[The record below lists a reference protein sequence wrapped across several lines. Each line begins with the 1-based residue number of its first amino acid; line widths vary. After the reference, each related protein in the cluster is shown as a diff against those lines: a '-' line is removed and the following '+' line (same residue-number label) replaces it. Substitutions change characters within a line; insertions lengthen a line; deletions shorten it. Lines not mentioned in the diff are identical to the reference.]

1 MDRRTNEW
9 VLKEIDEIQKLLE
22 SLNAR
27 KLKFL
32 GHVANTEGISKGIL
46 FGTVP
51 GKRGRG
57 RPKTRL
63 SDNVKDV
70 ARISMPTLHRLAPDR
85 SGWQEFVKNVPQQA
99 RNDQPG

>member
-9 VLKEIDEIQKLLE
+9 VLKEIGDIPRLLDSMNE
-22 SLNAR
+22 R

-32 GHVANTEGISKGIL
+32 EHIARTEGLSKGSL

-63 SDNVKDV
+63 SDNAKDI
-70 ARISMPTLHRLAPDR
+70 ARISMPTVT
-85 SGWQEFVKNVPQQA
+85 S
-99 RNDQPG
+99 